1 MAIQKKEFSEQQQN
15 IFLEALGYILNIDKK
30 PNPTKIDYLKLQAFE
45 MGYDMR
51 KLKTKSSLKAADVIS
66 RLNSIKDI
74 RIRRYI
80 LREMIML
87 AIADHE
93 LSDTEVDSIYNIGTK
108 IGISVDKIDDFFL
121 WAAKGVE
128 WQIESVKLVEEDL

>member
-1 MAIQKKEFSEQQQN
+1 MAIQKKEFSDQQKN
-15 IFLEALGYILNIDKK
+15 ILLDALGYILNIDKK
-30 PNPTKIDYLKLQAFE
+30 PNDIKINYLKLQAFE

-51 KLKTKSSLKAADVIS
+51 RLKTKSALKAVDIIN
-66 RLNSIKDI
+66 RLNSIKDV
-74 RIRRYI
+74 RIRLYI

-93 LSDTEVDSIYNIGTK
+93 LSDTEVDTIYDIGTK
-108 IGISVDKIDDFFL
+108 TGISVDKIDDFFL

>member
-1 MAIQKKEFSEQQQN
+1 MAIQKKEFNEQQQN

-108 IGISVDKIDDFFL
+108 VGISVDKIDDFFL
-121 WAAKGVE
+121 WAAKGIE

>member
-30 PNPTKIDYLKLQAFE
+30 PNPTKIDYLKLLAFE

>member
-1 MAIQKKEFSEQQQN
+1 MAIQKKEFSDQQKN

-30 PNPTKIDYLKLQAFE
+30 PNDIKLNYLRLQAFE
-45 MGYDMR
+45 MGYDLR
-51 KLKTKSSLKAADVIS
+51 KLKTKSTLKAIDVIN

-93 LSDTEVDSIYNIGTK
+93 LSDTEVDTIYDIGTK
-108 IGISVDKIDDFFL
+108 TGISVDKIDDFFL

>member
-1 MAIQKKEFSEQQQN
+1 MAIQKKEFNEQQQN
-15 IFLEALGYILNIDKK
+15 IFLDALGFILNIEKK
-30 PNPTKIDYLKLQAFE
+30 ANPAKLDYLRQQAFE
-45 MGYDMR
+45 MGYDLR
-51 KLKTKSSLKAADVIS
+51 KLKTKSSLKANDIVS
-66 RLNSIKDI
+66 KLNSIKDV

-93 LSDTEVDSIYNIGTK
+93 LSDVEVDTIYNIGTK
-108 IGISVDKIDDFFL
+108 VGITVDKIDDFFL

-128 WQIESVKLVEEDL
+128 WQIESVRLIEEDL

>member
-93 LSDTEVDSIYNIGTK
+93 LSDTEVDTIYNIGTK
-108 IGISVDKIDDFFL
+108 VGISVDKIDDFFL
-121 WAAKGVE
+121 WAAKGIE
-128 WQIESVKLVEEDL
+128 WQIESVKLVEADL

>member
-1 MAIQKKEFSEQQQN
+1 MAIQKKEFSDQQKN

-30 PNPTKIDYLKLQAFE
+30 PNDIKLNYLRLQAFE
-45 MGYDMR
+45 MGYDLR
-51 KLKTKSSLKAADVIS
+51 KLKTKSTLKAIDVIN

-93 LSDTEVDSIYNIGTK
+93 LSDTEVDTIYNIGTK
-108 IGISVDKIDDFFL
+108 TGISVDNIDDFFL

>member
-1 MAIQKKEFSEQQQN
+1 MAIQKKEFSDQQKN

-30 PNPTKIDYLKLQAFE
+30 PNDIKLNYLRLQAFE
-45 MGYDMR
+45 MGYDLR
-51 KLKTKSSLKAADVIS
+51 KLKTKSTLKAIDVIN

-93 LSDTEVDSIYNIGTK
+93 LSDTEVDTIYNIGTK
-108 IGISVDKIDDFFL
+108 TGISVDKIDDFFL

>member
-1 MAIQKKEFSEQQQN
+1 MAIQKRDFNDHQQN
-15 IFLEALGYILNIDKK
+15 VFLEALGFVLNIDKK
-30 PNPTKIDYLKLQAFE
+30 ANQIKLDYLRMQAFE
-45 MGYDMR
+45 MGYDLR
-51 KLKTKSSLKAADVIS
+51 KLKTKSSLKDIDVIS

-93 LSDTEVDSIYNIGTK
+93 LSDTEVDTIYNIGTK
-108 IGISVDKIDDFFL
+108 VGITVDKIDDFFL

>member
-1 MAIQKKEFSEQQQN
+1 MAIQKKAFSEQQQN
-15 IFLEALGYILNIDKK
+15 IFLDALGFILNIEKK
-30 PNPTKIDYLKLQAFE
+30 SNLAKTDYLKLQAFE
-45 MGYDMR
+45 MGYDLR
-51 KLKTKSSLKAADVIS
+51 KLKTRNSLKASDVVS
-66 RLNSIKDI
+66 QLNSIKDI

-93 LSDTEVDSIYNIGTK
+93 LSDVEVDTIYNIGTK

-128 WQIESVKLVEEDL
+128 WQIESVRLIEEDL

>member
-1 MAIQKKEFSEQQQN
+1 MAIQKKAFSEQQQN
-15 IFLEALGYILNIDKK
+15 IFLDALGFILNIEKK
-30 PNPTKIDYLKLQAFE
+30 SNLAKTDYLKLQAFE
-45 MGYDMR
+45 MGYDLR
-51 KLKTKSSLKAADVIS
+51 KLKTRSSLKASDVVS
-66 RLNSIKDI
+66 QLNSIKDI

-93 LSDTEVDSIYNIGTK
+93 LSDVEVDTIYNIGTK

-128 WQIESVKLVEEDL
+128 WQIESVRLIEEDL

>member
-93 LSDTEVDSIYNIGTK
+93 LSDTEVDTIYNIGTK
-108 IGISVDKIDDFFL
+108 VGISVDKIDDFFL
-121 WAAKGVE
+121 WAAKGIE

>member
-1 MAIQKKEFSEQQQN
+1 MAIQKKDFNDHQQN
-15 IFLEALGYILNIDKK
+15 VFLEALGFVLNIDKK
-30 PNPTKIDYLKLQAFE
+30 ANQLKLDYLRMQAFE
-45 MGYDMR
+45 MGYDLR
-51 KLKTKSSLKAADVIS
+51 KLKTKSSLKDIDVIS

-93 LSDTEVDSIYNIGTK
+93 LSDTEVDTIYNIGTK
-108 IGISVDKIDDFFL
+108 VGITVDKIDDFFL

>member
-1 MAIQKKEFSEQQQN
+1 MAIQKKEFSDQQKN
-15 IFLEALGYILNIDKK
+15 IFLEALGYILNVDKK
-30 PNPTKIDYLKLQAFE
+30 PNDIKLNYLRLQAFE
-45 MGYDMR
+45 MGYDLR
-51 KLKTKSSLKAADVIS
+51 KLKTKSTLKAIDVIN

-93 LSDTEVDSIYNIGTK
+93 LSDTEVDTIYNIGTK
-108 IGISVDKIDDFFL
+108 TGISVDKIDDFFL

>member
-1 MAIQKKEFSEQQQN
+1 MAIQKRDFNDHQQN
-15 IFLEALGYILNIDKK
+15 VFLEALGFVLNIDKK
-30 PNPTKIDYLKLQAFE
+30 ANQIKLDYLRMQAFE
-45 MGYDMR
+45 MGYDLR
-51 KLKTKSSLKAADVIS
+51 KLKTKSSLKDIDIIS

-93 LSDTEVDSIYNIGTK
+93 LSDTEVDTIYNIGTK
-108 IGISVDKIDDFFL
+108 VGITVDKIDDFFL